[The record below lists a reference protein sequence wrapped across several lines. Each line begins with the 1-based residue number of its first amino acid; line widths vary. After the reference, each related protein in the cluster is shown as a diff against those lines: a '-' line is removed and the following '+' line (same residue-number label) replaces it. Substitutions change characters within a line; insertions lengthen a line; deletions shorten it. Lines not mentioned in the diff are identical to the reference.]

1 VRKRTGVA
9 STIFNAQ
16 RQVGGAIGVALL
28 TAVISAPHPGAD
40 NRGLRR
46 GQLAPFHLGLLVCA
60 GVAVAAAL
68 AALSVRDGDAA
79 WTMIRHRDQSPAAAA
94 AGDTLDAAGARA
106 NSPDS

>member
-1 VRKRTGVA
+1 VRKGTGVA

-28 TAVISAPHPGAD
+28 TAVISALHPGAD

-60 GVAVAAAL
+60 G
-68 AALSVRDGDAA
+68 
-79 WTMIRHRDQSPAAAA
+79 
-94 AGDTLDAAGARA
+94 DTLDAAGARA